1 MKFWF
6 PSRGN
11 RQYFKYKAAI
21 IYVFAA
27 FFFFNIVNLSS
38 AEEVLLSKES
48 FIEIAF
54 KNNKPEKKS
63 LLFKDKVKIITQKI
77 MGLHYKKIRFKY
89 WVHNSRSAWI
99 LNRIGKVK
107 PITAGFI
114 IDNCEIVSVHVLV
127 YRESHGWEIKYP
139 LFRDQFKGMRL
150 FKEYKLNKKVDG
162 ITGATLSVNSMKKM
176 AELALAMHSIIPGI
190 PCS

>member
-6 PSRGN
+6 PSREN

-27 FFFFNIVNLSS
+27 FFFFHIINLSS
-38 AEEVLLSKES
+38 AEEVLLSKER

-54 KNNKPEKKS
+54 KNNEPEKKS
-63 LLFKDKVKIITQKI
+63 LLFKDKVKIIAQKI
-77 MGLHYKKIRFKY
+77 MGHQYKKIRFKY
-89 WVHNSRSAWI
+89 WVNNFRSAWI

-114 IDNCEIVSVHVLV
+114 IDNCEIASVYVLV

-190 PCS
+190 RCS